1 MREFSVVLPAL
12 LLAGCHPSLATTVAL
27 ATSANIQWRGRYRQ
41 ELDGSASFD
50 WEGVQ
55 FRAQVVGSTFVTATL
70 SVPPLVSCRL
80 QVFLNGSRS
89 STLFLN
95 ASSASA
101 PVVLA
106 SGLAP
111 GFTHE
116 VNVYNAVEPAM
127 ARGALVEGR
136 TNAPLP
142 NDMVPAPTLVS
153 ISVDGGF
160 ARPST
165 MRPIKIA
172 AIGDGVVS
180 GFGAVGLPCAGSPS
194 DWSDHSL
201 TFVQQLCT
209 SFDAE
214 CLGTVAWIGKGLV
227 ANEPPFTALPTLSSD
242 FYQTLGGEASARD
255 WDFNRP
261 SRPDVIIISLGA
273 ADLGGQ
279 NAGNATFVDTFVAAY
294 VAFARNL
301 TRTFYSGYPTLF
313 LCAGPLAGAQVTGPV
328 LRVISQLH
336 NETNITAHFVN
347 LTGVPL
353 DGCRGYPGA
362 AGHTEISA
370 RLERAISS
378 TMGWKPAGMGQVG
391 GVTYTTGRSLD
402 RGLSAVQETPCRAT
416 AWAAGLEPVVPA
428 ARPRPTYLPGLL
440 HIREDFFQRSEG
452 DVVYTV
458 RSDGTGDFASI
469 QAALDYC
476 NASAPGPRIGH
487 VTLEI
492 LGRFVERVVI
502 STDFASGVSLI
513 GNGSSPLDA
522 LLVFNQSN
530 ADNVR

>member
-1 MREFSVVLPAL
+1 MRVIAVVLPAL
-12 LLAGCHPSLATTVAL
+12 LLAVCHSSLATTVAL
-27 ATSANIQWRGRYRQ
+27 ATSANVQWRGRYRQ
-41 ELDGSASFD
+41 QLDGSASFD

-55 FRAQVVGSTFVTATL
+55 FRAQVVGSTSVTALL

-106 SGLAP
+106 TGLAP
-111 GFTHE
+111 DFTHE
-116 VNVYNAVEPAM
+116 VNVYNALEPAI
-127 ARGALVEGR
+127 ARGALFEGR
-136 TNAPLP
+136 SNSPLS
-142 NDMVPAPTLVS
+142 NDKVPAPTLVS

-165 MRPIKIA
+165 MRAIKIA

-180 GFGAVGLPCAGSPS
+180 GFGAVGPPCAGSPS

-201 TFVQQLCT
+201 SFVQQLCT
-209 SFDAE
+209 FFDAE
-214 CLGTVAWIGKGLV
+214 CLGTIAWTGKGLI
-227 ANEPPFTALPTLSSD
+227 ANQPPFAALPTLPSN
-242 FYQTLGGEASARD
+242 FYQTLGSEASARD

-273 ADLGGQ
+273 ADLGGP
-279 NAGNATFVDTFVAAY
+279 NAGNATIVDAFVAAY
-294 VAFARNL
+294 FAFARNL

-336 NETNITAHFVN
+336 DEANITAHFVN

-362 AGHTEISA
+362 AGHAEISA

-391 GVTYTTGRSLD
+391 DITNNTVGSIH
-402 RGLSAVQETPCRAT
+402 RGKSDVHKTACRAT

-428 ARPRPTYLPGLL
+428 ARPRPTFLPGLL
-440 HIREDFFQRSEG
+440 HIREESFQRLEG
-452 DVVYTV
+452 DVVYRV

-476 NASAPGPRIGH
+476 NASAPGPPIGH
-487 VTLEI
+487 VTLDI

-502 STDFASGVSLI
+502 SADFASGVSFI

-530 ADNVR
+530 ADNVS